1 MQLFPGRN
9 AYLLVLIVA
18 VVDAIWLAFSNVSF
32 AGSELVLLSVQVV
45 FVIVLSTVIERRTF
59 SSPTMERLSG
69 RLVHFMQGIAFLLAA
84 WVSLR
89 ILNQASMW
97 FDLPYT
103 DRLLIHWDGFLPVDW
118 HSYFRFVQLNPGVQ
132 LVLDYSYTS
141 LSMVSFVGFV
151 LLVWIGDMKRAR
163 YFMETFMVVAL
174 VCTAIGVFLPAK
186 GAVATYFGDVSSIA
200 HFKTVPGV
208 YAIDALNQ
216 MRSGLP
222 HTLHIGAMPGL
233 TVFPS
238 FHTAAGIVLA
248 ISFWRTSFF
257 PAVLAYTVVMI
268 AATPVF
274 GAHYFIDLIAG
285 TIVACLICAA
295 FAFMPFYKGLFARR
309 DAEEDWEPAREGAVS
324 F

>member
-18 VVDAIWLAFSNVSF
+18 VVDAIWLAFTNVSF
-32 AGSELVLLSVQVV
+32 AGSELILLALQVAI
-45 FVIVLSTVIERRTF
+45 VIALSKAIERRTF
-59 SSPTMERLSG
+59 TNPTMEKLSG
-69 RLVHFMQGIAFLLAA
+69 RLVHFMQGVAFLLIA
-84 WVSLR
+84 WVTLR
-89 ILNQASMW
+89 VLNQASMS
-97 FDLPYT
+97 FGLPYT
-103 DRLLIHWDGFLPVDW
+103 DQLLIHWDGFLPVDW
-118 HSYFRFVQLNPGVQ
+118 HSYFRFVQVNPGVQ
-132 LVLDYSYTS
+132 LILDYSYTS
-141 LSMVSFVGFV
+141 LSVVSFVGLV
-151 LLVWIGDMKRAR
+151 LLIWNNDVKRAR
-163 YFMETFMVVAL
+163 YFMETFMIVAL

-248 ISFWRTSFF
+248 ISFWRTSLF
-257 PAVLAYTVVMI
+257 PVVFAYTVVMI

-285 TIVACLICAA
+285 VIVAGVICVA
-295 FAFMPFYKGLFARR
+295 FAFMPFYKGMFARR
-309 DAEEDWEPAREGAVS
+309 EAREEWEPSCEGAVS

>member
-18 VVDAIWLAFSNVSF
+18 AVDAIWLAFSSVSL
-32 AGSELVLLSVQVV
+32 AGSEFVLLSVQVA
-45 FVIVLSTVIERRTF
+45 ILLVLSWAIERRSF
-59 SSPTMERLSG
+59 SAPVMERLSG
-69 RLVHFMQGIAFLLAA
+69 RLVHFMQGIAFLLVA
-84 WVSLR
+84 WVALR
-89 ILNQASMW
+89 VLNQASMS
-97 FDLPYT
+97 FDLPLT
-103 DRLLIHWDGFLPVDW
+103 DKMLIHWDSFLPIDW
-118 HSYFRFVQLNPGVQ
+118 HSYFRFVQLNGGVQ
-132 LVLDYSYTS
+132 TVLDYSYTS
-141 LSMVSFVGFV
+141 LSAVSFIGLVLFV
-151 LLVWIGDMKRAR
+151 WKNEMKRAR
-163 YFMETFMVVAL
+163 YFMETFMIAAV

-186 GAVATYFGDVSSIA
+186 GSVATYFGDVSSIA

-222 HTLHIGAMPGL
+222 HTLRIGEMPGL

-248 ISFWRTSFF
+248 VSFWRTSLF
-257 PAVLAYTVVMI
+257 PAVFVYTVVMI

-285 TIVACLICAA
+285 AVVAVAICAA
-295 FAFMPFYKGLFARR
+295 FAFMPFYKGMFARR
-309 DAEEDWEPAREGAVS
+309 DAREDWEPSCEGAVS